1 MFSSRT
7 RVAAELLLVS
17 LALPCLGAQTTLQL
31 LASTEIA
38 TVRSVRMV
46 PDRDGAAVEVLSSQ
60 PLVPSISKLDNPL
73 RLVIDLRNARL
84 ASGQKRID
92 FRSAQVNGVR
102 VSQYQTAPP
111 IARIVLDLASAVNF
125 TWDAAGNRLMVRLRP
140 QPDVVEFPSAPAFTQ
155 GAQPVAVPVSNG
167 SSGAVLLAGSKV
179 SPGSSVTAGSDTAIL
194 RLGRGGEVRVCPGTT
209 VSVTSSQNGRA
220 LMLGMGTGAMEAHY
234 ALEASA
240 DSVLTPDFRIQLP
253 GPGEFHYAIS
263 SDSRGNTCVR
273 ALPGN
278 TASVVVSELLGDGT
292 YQVKPNEQV
301 VFHSGRLS
309 NVDAAVPSDCGCPPP
324 AIPVMRAAIAPP
336 ASESR
341 APASLNLSALNP
353 SANDPP
359 ARPASLAAELSPTRL
374 AMAPETATLPPSKP
388 NEIHVQVEAPFVFR
402 ANDPPPP
409 APIHEAKLLAISLRA
424 PLSQS
429 ASLSADQIQPPH
441 RRFLGRIRSF
451 FAALF
456 G

>member
-1 MFSSRT
+1 MMFFSRT
-7 RVAAELLLVS
+7 RVAAQLLLVT
-17 LALPCLGAQTTLQL
+17 LALPCLGAQTNLQL

-46 PDRDGAAVEVLSSQ
+46 PDREGAAVEVLSSQ

-73 RLVIDLRNARL
+73 RLVIDLPNARL
-84 ASGQKRID
+84 SSGQKRID

-111 IARIVLDLASAVNF
+111 IARIVLDLATAVRF

-140 QPDVVEFPSAPAFTQ
+140 QPDAAEFPFAPAFTQ
-155 GAQPVAVPVSNG
+155 GVQPVAVPVSNG

-209 VSVTSSQNGRA
+209 VSVTPSQNGRA

-240 DSVLTPDFRIQLP
+240 DSVVTPDFRIQLP

-292 YQVKPNEQV
+292 YQVKPNGQV

-324 AIPVMRAAIAPP
+324 VIPVMRAALAPP
-336 ASESR
+336 APESR
-341 APASLNLSALNP
+341 APASLNLSANG
-353 SANDPP
+353 PP
-359 ARPASLAAELSPTRL
+359 ARPASLAAEPSPTRS
-374 AMAPETATLPPSKP
+374 AMAPETAALPPSKP

-402 ANDPPPP
+402 ADDPPAPPP
-409 APIHEAKLLAISLRA
+409 APIREAELLPVSLRSA
-424 PLSQS
+424 LPQS
-429 ASLSADQIQPPH
+429 ASLSTHQIQPPH

>member
-1 MFSSRT
+1 MFVLRT
-7 RVAAELLLVS
+7 RVAAGLLFLSLV
-17 LALPCLGAQTTLQL
+17 LPRGGAQTTPQL
-31 LASTEIA
+31 LASTETA
-38 TVRSVRMV
+38 SVHSVRMV
-46 PDRDGAAVEVLSSQ
+46 PGHDGPAVEIIASQ
-60 PLVPSISKLDNPL
+60 SLVPSISKLDHPL
-73 RLVIDLRNARL
+73 RLVIDLPNARFS
-84 ASGQKRID
+84 AGQKRID
-92 FRSAQVNGVR
+92 FRSAEVNGVR

-111 IARIVLDLASAVNF
+111 IARIVLDLAAGVSF
-125 TWDAAGNRLMVRLRP
+125 TWDAAGNRLMVRLRA
-140 QPDVVEFPSAPAFTQ
+140 QPAAADLPSAPAFTQ
-155 GAQPVAVPVSNG
+155 GVQPIAVPLSNG

-179 SPGSSVTAGSDTAIL
+179 TQGSSVTAGSDTAIL

-220 LMLGMGTGAMEAHY
+220 LMLGMSTGAMEAHY
-234 ALEASA
+234 SLEASA

-263 SDSRGNTCVR
+263 ADSRGNTCVR

-301 VFHSGRLS
+301 VFHSGRL
-309 NVDAAVPSDCGCPPP
+309 NNADAVVPAGCGCPPP

-341 APASLNLSALNP
+341 APSLLNLSA
-353 SANDPP
+353 NDAS
-359 ARPASLAAELSPTRL
+359 ARPASLAAGPYPARL
-374 AMAPETATLPPSKP
+374 AMAPETAALPPSKP

-409 APIHEAKLLAISLRA
+409 APIQEAELLPVSLRPQQQTA
-424 PLSQS
+424 
-429 ASLSADQIQPPH
+429 ALSAESVQPPH
-441 RRFLGRIRSF
+441 RRFFGRIRSF

>member
-1 MFSSRT
+1 MFVLRT
-7 RVAAELLLVS
+7 RVAAMLLLANA
-17 LALPCLGAQTTLQL
+17 ALPCLGAQSSLQL

-38 TVRSVRMV
+38 TVRSVRMI
-46 PDRDGAAVEVLSSQ
+46 PDHDGAAVEVLSSQ
-60 PLVPSISKLDNPL
+60 PLVPSISKLDHPL
-73 RLVIDLRNARL
+73 RLVIDLPNARF
-84 ASGQKRID
+84 SPGQKRID

-102 VSQYQTAPP
+102 VSQYQTIPP
-111 IARIVLDLASAVNF
+111 IARIVLDLATTVRF

-140 QPDVVEFPSAPAFTQ
+140 QPDAAGFPSAPAFSR
-155 GAQPVAVPVSNG
+155 GVQPVAVPVSNG
-167 SSGAVLLAGSKV
+167 SNGAVLLAGSKV

-234 ALEASA
+234 SLEASA

-263 SDSRGNTCVR
+263 ADSRGNTCVR

-309 NVDAAVPSDCGCPPP
+309 NVDTAVPRDCGCPPP
-324 AIPVMRAAIAPP
+324 AIPVMRAAITPP

-341 APASLNLSALNP
+341 THAPLNLP
-353 SANDPP
+353 ANDPP
-359 ARPASLAAELSPTRL
+359 ARPDGLAPERTPARL
-374 AMAPETATLPPSKP
+374 AMVSETSPLPPSKP
-388 NEIHVQVEAPFVFR
+388 NDIHVQVEAPFVFR
-402 ANDPPPP
+402 ANDPPAPAP
-409 APIHEAKLLAISLRA
+409 APIQEVGLLPISLRS
-424 PLSQS
+424 SQQT
-429 ASLSADQIQPPH
+429 ATLSADSAQLPH
-441 RRFLGRIRSF
+441 RRFLSRIRSF